1 MPFDFDD
8 YDKKCSQLL
17 PEQLHIEWNHY
28 TRLISGSAAST
39 TIAGSAVVFTAGVS
53 LIGVAIGSA
62 GIHNARKKRSIIER
76 HLARYREKPTTR
88 IKDVMGSAAFNGAV
102 GITTLGLGTLGAEKV
117 IELGI
122 EHGVF
127 GGAAETG
134 VKVATGVVV
143 NGVNV
148 AADDRYHKGKKKKAE
163 KRASVAVEE
172 KHNHDKKPRAGKRT
186 KSQRK
191 SRGSSVKE
199 SSIETISIS

>member
-1 MPFDFDD
+1 M
-8 YDKKCSQLL
+8 
-17 PEQLHIEWNHY
+17 EWNHY

-39 TIAGSAVVFTAGVS
+39 TLAGSAVIFTAGVS

-62 GIHNARKKRSIIER
+62 GIHNARKKRKIIEQ

-88 IKDVMGSAAFNGAV
+88 MQDVMGSAAFNGAV

-117 IELGI
+117 LELGI

-148 AADDRYHKGKKKKAE
+148 AADDRYHKSKKKKAE
-163 KRASVAVEE
+163 KRISVAVKE
-172 KHNHDKKPRAGKRT
+172 KHVHDRKPRAGKRT
-186 KSQRK
+186 KSRK
-191 SRGSSVKE
+191 NSRGGSLQE
-199 SSIETISIS
+199 STIETISIS